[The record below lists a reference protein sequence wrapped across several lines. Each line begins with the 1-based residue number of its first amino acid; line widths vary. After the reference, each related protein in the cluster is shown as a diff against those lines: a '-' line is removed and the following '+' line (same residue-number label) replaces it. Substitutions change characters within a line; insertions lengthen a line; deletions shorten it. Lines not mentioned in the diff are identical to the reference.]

1 MALPI
6 RETNIDHNGNEL
18 PADVFACVRK
28 DNGEIVSFK
37 VRWREEDEDG
47 IRRQP
52 SKSFSARKHG
62 SLDRALE
69 AAITFLAGAKEAV
82 RVDGSIA
89 RPDTAAAMTIEE
101 VFREWVVNRGTE
113 IQEETA
119 DRVVRLWDR
128 EIASRPI
135 ARVRVDRLSQD
146 ASILTRFQDG
156 LKAEGMKPSKRR
168 ELLKWMRAVL
178 RWWRRRHPNALTIEL
193 TGLFQLPQQKKTRLA
208 YAADAIGLERI
219 IEAVLKRP
227 ARNDLLP
234 LRDAAFVA
242 ALGYTVA
249 SRPSEW
255 RQSVTWDDLFEP
267 PADTGIGTVE
277 LQQTSLDDDLEV
289 ISGLKTGAHVALLL
303 ANAWDRILIYRE
315 ALEDRYGPQPG
326 NGLVFQV
333 LGEDGPVWATPN
345 DGGDLAPLATSRN
358 DYVRWTARVWRPAR
372 TIAAQAPDAPAGL
385 GRMTFY
391 DCRHTAISMALHST
405 LVVGPHGMNL
415 HPLSQWAAHDIQT
428 LQRYYAHLIARYH
441 GQPPI
446 DIVAEGRRAR
456 ATVEASS
463 FDPAEPAAPQ
473 REAQRRRKTRAAAGR
488 KRQAQKQERR
498 NQDGHVAAP
507 PGARPFQ
514 SASP

>member
-1 MALPI
+1 MALAI
-6 RETNIDHNGNEL
+6 RETNLDHHGNEL
-18 PADVFACVRK
+18 PSDVFACARK

-47 IRRQP
+47 VPRQP

-69 AAITFLAGAKEAV
+69 AASIFLSGAKEAV
-82 RVDGSIA
+82 RVDGSVA
-89 RPDTAAAMTIEE
+89 RQDTAAAMTIEE
-101 VFREWVVNRGTE
+101 VFREWVVNRGAE

-119 DRVVRLWDR
+119 ERVVRLWDR
-128 EIASRPI
+128 EIAPRSI

-146 ASILTRFQDG
+146 PSILTRFQDA
-156 LKAEGMKPSKRR
+156 LRKEGMKPSKRR
-168 ELLKWMRAVL
+168 EVLKWMRAVL
-178 RWWRRRHPNALTIEL
+178 RWYRRRHPNALTIEL
-193 TGLFQLPQQKKTRLA
+193 SGLFELPKQKKTRLA

-227 ARNDLLP
+227 ARDDLLP

-267 PADTGIGTVE
+267 LTDTGIGTVE
-277 LQQTSLDDDLEV
+277 LQQTSIDDELEA

-303 ANAWDRILIYRE
+303 ANAWDRLLVYRE
-315 ALEDRYGPQPG
+315 ALEERFGPQPG

-333 LGEDGPVWATPN
+333 LDADGPVWLPSKER
-345 DGGDLAPLATSRN
+345 GFVPLAMSKN

-372 TIAAQAPDAPAGL
+372 TIAAQAPDAPPGL
-385 GRMTFY
+385 GAMTFY

-415 HPLSQWAAHDIQT
+415 HPLAQWAGHDIRT
-428 LQRYYAHLIARYH
+428 LQRYYAHMIGRYH

-446 DIVAEGRRAR
+446 DIAAEGRRAR
-456 ATVEASS
+456 AVVEASP
-463 FDPAEPAAPQ
+463 FEPDTRAAPQ
-473 REAQRRRKTRAAAGR
+473 REAQRRRRIRAAAER
-488 KRQAQKQERR
+488 SRRRQK
-498 NQDGHVAAP
+498 VADAT
-507 PGARPFQ
+507 AE
-514 SASP
+514 ANAT

>member
-1 MALPI
+1 MAIPI
-6 RETNIDHNGNEL
+6 QEIKVDHHGEDL
-18 PADVFACVRK
+18 PADIFACARK
-28 DNGEIVSFK
+28 DTGEIVSFK
-37 VRWREEDEDG
+37 VRWWEEDEDG
-47 IRRQP
+47 IQRHP
-52 SKSFSARKHG
+52 SKSFSVRKHG

-69 AAITFLAGAKEAV
+69 AAITFLAGAQEAV
-82 RVDGSIA
+82 KVDGSVA
-89 RPDTAAAMTIEE
+89 RPDTAGAMTIEE

-119 DRVVRLWDR
+119 ERVVRLWDR

-146 ASILTRFQDG
+146 ASILTRFQDA
-156 LKAEGMKPSKRR
+156 LQAEGMKPSMRR
-168 ELLKWMRAVL
+168 EVLKWLRAVL

-193 TGLFQLPQQKKTRLA
+193 SGLFELPEQKKTRLA

-227 ARNDLLP
+227 ARDDLLP

-242 ALGYTVA
+242 AMGYTVA

-255 RQSVTWDDLFEP
+255 RRSVTWDDLFEP
-267 PADTGIGTVE
+267 SDSGIGTVE
-277 LQQTSLDDDLEV
+277 LQQTSLDNDLEV

-303 ANAWDRILIYRE
+303 ANAWDRILVYRK
-315 ALEDRYGPQPG
+315 ALEDRFGPQPG

-333 LGEDGPVWATPN
+333 LGKDGPVWVAP
-345 DGGDLAPLATSRN
+345 DGGGDLVPLAMSKN

-372 TIAAQAPDAPAGL
+372 TIAGLAPDAPAGL
-385 GRMTFY
+385 GKMAFY

-415 HPLSQWAAHDIQT
+415 HPLAHWAAHDIQT
-428 LQRYYAHLIARYH
+428 LQRYYAHMIARYH

-446 DIVAEGRRAR
+446 DIAVEGRRAR
-456 ATVEASS
+456 AAVEASP
-463 FDPAEPAAPQ
+463 FDPDEHAYPQ
-473 REAQRRRKTRAAAGR
+473 REAQRRRKARAATER
-488 KRQAQKQERR
+488 KRQARKQKRR
-498 NQDGHVAAP
+498 NRDGRIAVRP
-507 PGARPFQ
+507 DARPSR
-514 SASP
+514 SAP